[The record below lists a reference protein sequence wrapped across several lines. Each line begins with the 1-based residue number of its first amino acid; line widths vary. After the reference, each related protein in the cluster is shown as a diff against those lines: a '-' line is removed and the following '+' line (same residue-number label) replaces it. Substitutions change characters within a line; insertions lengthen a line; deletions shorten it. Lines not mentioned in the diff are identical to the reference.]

1 MDNSKDKELILNKA
15 KELKL
20 SDEEYELLEETLND
34 YFHDLLISEED
45 FNNIKTK
52 EEMYN
57 ILIDEEKIALKE
69 YIYFYQA
76 LDFLKKFDP
85 SLKFSIEELQNRW
98 YFEIRSIK
106 DNLSDRINP
115 TVLATAFIE
124 SSWQENISKICFSR
138 TWT

>member
-20 SDEEYELLEETLND
+20 SDDQYELLEETLND

-57 ILIDEEKIALKE
+57 ILMDEEKIALKE

-85 SLKFSIEELQNRW
+85 SLKFSIEELQDRW

-115 TVLATAFIE
+115 TVLVTAFIE
-124 SSWQENISKICFSR
+124 SSWQENISQIFNN
-138 TWT
+138 